1 MAVAARRSRSAC
13 THPMAARVVAA
24 TRNSVVRRKGSMADL
39 LNARRA
45 SSARSIATT
54 SWLCATRRASV
65 VIGRLNTTRCSGTS
79 CVGATAKVA

>member
-24 TRNSVVRRKGSMADL
+24 TRNSVVRRKGLMADL

-45 SSARSIATT
+45 ARLQRPVDRHDELALRDALT
-54 SWLCATRRASV
+54 
-65 VIGRLNTTRCSGTS
+65 
-79 CVGATAKVA
+79 VGGDR